1 MTKQQ
6 FLEELRLALEGMIP
20 EEAVKENVQ
29 YYEKFIW
36 EQEKNGRS
44 QEEILRE
51 LGSPR
56 LIAKT
61 IVDAAE
67 ADAVSEEQTYYDD
80 ASGDVKAETSYR
92 KNRVYTVNSRGLKIG
107 CFLVG
112 ILLLLILFVVF
123 KLFFMF
129 LGPILAIGLVIYL
142 IGRWRER

>member
-6 FLEELRLALEGMIP
+6 FLEELRLALDGMIP

-112 ILLLLILFVVF
+112 ILSLLILFVVF

>member
-20 EEAVKENVQ
+20 EEAVKENIR
-29 YYEKFIW
+29 YYENFIW
-36 EQEKNGRS
+36 EQERNGRS

-51 LGSPR
+51 LGNPR

-80 ASGDVKAETSYR
+80 ASEDVKAEASGKR
-92 KNRVYTVNSRGLKIG
+92 KVYTINSKGLKMG

-112 ILLLLILFVVF
+112 ILLLLLLFVVF

-142 IGRWRER
+142 IGRWRGR